1 MTNNSRLKLPE
12 SLDNIRLLKPLDY
25 LADYINKTNIRNIY
39 FVGDPSDIQ
48 KKELDINII
57 NDVVNEECQAVVFY
71 DIHSVSFDIHKIDDI
86 SYLVNTRGVPV
97 ICIEDD
103 MSCNTSTIKGFKGN
117 STRVPDVGYFIK
129 MFTEKKD
136 YKIIGKPNVDLESLI
151 PDFKSRTTCIIGD
164 NVLTD
169 VQQAKNSGCS
179 SILVTKS
186 LSFEDLSYLQ

>member
-1 MTNNSRLKLPE
+1 
-12 SLDNIRLLKPLDY
+12 
-25 LADYINKTNIRNIY
+25 
-39 FVGDPSDIQ
+39 
-48 KKELDINII
+48 
-57 NDVVNEECQAVVFY
+57 
-71 DIHSVSFDIHKIDDI
+71 
-86 SYLVNTRGVPV
+86 
-97 ICIEDD
+97 

-186 LSFEDLSYLQ
+186 FSFEDLDLIK